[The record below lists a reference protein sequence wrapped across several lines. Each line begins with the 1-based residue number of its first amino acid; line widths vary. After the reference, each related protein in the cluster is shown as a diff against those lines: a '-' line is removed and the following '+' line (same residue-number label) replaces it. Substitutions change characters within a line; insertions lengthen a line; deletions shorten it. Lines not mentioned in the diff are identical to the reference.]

1 VGEKEM
7 SAEFPT
13 FAEVGEYNIRERY
26 GSIARLKDM
35 SERED
40 DKE

>member
-1 VGEKEM
+1 M

-13 FAEVGEYNIRERY
+13 YAEIGEENIREHY